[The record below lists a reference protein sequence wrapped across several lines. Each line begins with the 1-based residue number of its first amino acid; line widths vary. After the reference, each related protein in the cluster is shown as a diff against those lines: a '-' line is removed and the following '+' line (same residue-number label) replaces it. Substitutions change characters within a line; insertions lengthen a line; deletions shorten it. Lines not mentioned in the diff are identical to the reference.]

1 MARDTSP
8 RARRRVSNPPTPV
21 VVAVKRRRFVLEF
34 NCGDATHGNL
44 CDGAAFF
51 RVLWRAARE
60 LFHEV
65 TGTLFFLIA
74 LVRASVRWRAWH
86 RGAGHW
92 LVGMSAGYALLM
104 IFFGVLSFRDSRRV
118 R

>member
-1 MARDTSP
+1 MRHS
-8 RARRRVSNPPTPV
+8 
-21 VVAVKRRRFVLEF
+21 L
-34 NCGDATHGNL
+34 
-44 CDGAAFF
+44 

-74 LVRASVRWRAWH
+74 LSAMQSAWRAWQ
-86 RGAGHW
+86 RGAGNW
-92 LVGMSAGYALLM
+92 LIGVSAGYALLM
-104 IFFGVLSFRDSRRV
+104 ILLGILSFRDSRRV

>member
-1 MARDTSP
+1 MGL
-8 RARRRVSNPPTPV
+8 
-21 VVAVKRRRFVLEF
+21 F
-34 NCGDATHGNL
+34 ATVRHSL
-44 CDGAAFF
+44 

-74 LVRASVRWRAWH
+74 LSAIRSAWLAWQ
-86 RGAGHW
+86 RGAGRW
-92 LVGMSAGYALLM
+92 MIEVAAGYALLM
-104 IFFGVLSFRDSRRV
+104 ILFGILSFRDSRRV

>member
-1 MARDTSP
+1 MGIFAAARNS
-8 RARRRVSNPPTPV
+8 
-21 VVAVKRRRFVLEF
+21 
-34 NCGDATHGNL
+34 
-44 CDGAAFF
+44 F
-51 RVLWRAARE
+51 RVLWKAARE

-74 LVRASVRWRAWH
+74 ASTIQSDWRAWR

-92 LVGMSAGYALLM
+92 MLSVGAGFALMM
-104 IFFGVLSFRDSRRV
+104 IVFGILSFRDSRRV

>member
-1 MARDTSP
+1 MGL
-8 RARRRVSNPPTPV
+8 
-21 VVAVKRRRFVLEF
+21 F
-34 NCGDATHGNL
+34 ATVRHSL
-44 CDGAAFF
+44 

-65 TGTLFFLIA
+65 TGALFFILA
-74 LVRASVRWRAWH
+74 LAAGQSAWRAWH
-86 RGAGHW
+86 NGAGRW
-92 LVGMSAGYALLM
+92 LLGMSAGYALLM

>member
-1 MARDTSP
+1 MGL
-8 RARRRVSNPPTPV
+8 
-21 VVAVKRRRFVLEF
+21 F
-34 NCGDATHGNL
+34 ATVRHTL
-44 CDGAAFF
+44 

-65 TGTLFFLIA
+65 TGAVFFVLA
-74 LVRASVRWRAWH
+74 LAALQAAWRAWH
-86 RGAGHW
+86 NGGGRW
-92 LVGMSAGYALLM
+92 LVGMTTGYALLM

>member
-1 MARDTSP
+1 VARQP
-8 RARRRVSNPPTPV
+8 IGL
-21 VVAVKRRRFVLEF
+21 F
-34 NCGDATHGNL
+34 
-44 CDGAAFF
+44 GAARGFF
-51 RVLWRAARE
+51 RTLWRATRE

-74 LVRASVRWRAWH
+74 LSAVQSCWRAWH
-86 RGAGHW
+86 RGAGYW
-92 LVGMSAGYALLM
+92 LTGMSAGYALLM

>member
-1 MARDTSP
+1 VATQPLGIFATAR
-8 RARRRVSNPPTPV
+8 NM
-21 VVAVKRRRFVLEF
+21 
-34 NCGDATHGNL
+34 
-44 CDGAAFF
+44 F
-51 RVLWRAARE
+51 RVIWRATRE

-74 LVRASVRWRAWH
+74 ASAIQSAWRAWH

-92 LVGMSAGYALLM
+92 IVGMDVFYAFLM
-104 IFFGVLSFRDSRRV
+104 ILFGALSFRDSRRV